1 MKPRVLNPPDR
12 IYLNYG
18 DLDEDCKHEDC
29 AEVTWCAD
37 KIGNS
42 DVEYR
47 RVKPAKRQAARERK
61 P

>member
-18 DLDEDCKHEDC
+18 DIDEDCQHEDC
-29 AEVTWCAD
+29 DEVTWCTEQ
-37 KIGNS
+37 IGDS

-47 RVKPAKRQAARERK
+47 LVKRSKRQAARERK
-61 P
+61 R